1 MSDAAALVRRR
12 VQESMR
18 ATEGL
23 LSEDSVSF
31 VLQCAELLM
40 QALGAGG
47 TILFCGNGG
56 SAVDATHLAGE
67 LVGRFRLERAPLAAL
82 SLTDNVSALSAIAN
96 DYSYAETFAR
106 QVRGLGRPGD
116 VLVALSTSGASA
128 NVLAAIDAARERKMG
143 TVGMTGADGGR
154 LARIAD
160 LCLRAPSSDTARVQE
175 VHMVAGHTVCEL
187 VERAL
192 SSAP

>member
-1 MSDAAALVRRR
+1 MSDVGTLVRRR
-12 VQESMR
+12 VQESLR

-31 VLQCAELLM
+31 VVQCAELLVD
-40 QALGAGG
+40 ALRAGG
-47 TILFCGNGG
+47 TALFCGNGG

-128 NVLAAIDAARERKMG
+128 NVLAAIDAAREREMH
-143 TVGMTGADGGR
+143 TVGMTGADGGQ
-154 LARIAD
+154 LARVAD
-160 LCLRAPSSDTARVQE
+160 LCLRASSSETARVQE

-187 VERAL
+187 VERAFAT
-192 SSAP
+192 AP